1 MLQEIERI
9 QKLLSLYYRHL
20 QILQEKQAVFGINT
34 PPYILMEIEDV
45 QLKIVGLKRKL
56 DEKDFY
62 PFAPSSSVQATQV
75 TILLDRNIR
84 EFTSAEREDF
94 ISTLSSI
101 VNINPN
107 QIQILRVESGSILV
121 TLEMPNDAALK
132 LLSMYLDEASVLK
145 SLRITKIELHPTT
158 RVASN
163 SDNIKILFLAANPLD
178 TGRLRLDE
186 EIRSIEE
193 KIRQSNLRDRFEIV
207 QQWAVRVTD
216 LQGYLLRHNPNIVH
230 FSGHGSESNEI
241 ILEDNIGNSHPV
253 STHALIGLFS
263 TLKDN
268 IRCVVLNGCYSESQA
283 HAIAQNI
290 DVVIGMSKA
299 ISDQTAISFSVAFY
313 QALAFGRDIKT
324 AFDLG
329 CNQIALSGIDEYN
342 VPKLISLQLNPK
354 EITLFGS

>member
-1 MLQEIERI
+1 MSQTENIQRLISSHERRL
-9 QKLLSLYYRHL
+9 QKLKEKRALLGFNIPSE
-20 QILQEKQAVFGINT
+20 ILI
-34 PPYILMEIEDV
+34 EIEDIEEEIA
-45 QLKIVGLKRKL
+45 KLKREL
-56 DEKDFY
+56 GERESY
-62 PFAPSSSVQATQV
+62 PFAPSPSTQVTQV
-75 TILLDRNIR
+75 TILLDRNLR

-94 ISTLSSI
+94 VSTLSSI

-132 LLSMYLDEASVLK
+132 LLSMYLDEAPVLR
-145 SLRITKIELHPTT
+145 SLRITKVELHPATG
-158 RVASN
+158 VGSN
-163 SDNIKILFLAANPLD
+163 SENIKILFLAANPLD

-186 EIRSIEE
+186 EIRGIDE
-193 KIRQSNLRDRFEIV
+193 KIRQSNLRDRFEII

-230 FSGHGSESNEI
+230 FSGHGSKSNEI
-241 ILEDNIGNSHPV
+241 ILEDNVGNSRPV
-253 STHALIGLFS
+253 STRALNGLFS

-283 HAIAQNI
+283 QAIAQNI

-313 QALAFGRDIKT
+313 QALAFGRDMKT

-329 CNQIALSGIDEYN
+329 CNQIALSGLDEYD
-342 VPKLISLQLNPK
+342 VPKLITLQVNPK